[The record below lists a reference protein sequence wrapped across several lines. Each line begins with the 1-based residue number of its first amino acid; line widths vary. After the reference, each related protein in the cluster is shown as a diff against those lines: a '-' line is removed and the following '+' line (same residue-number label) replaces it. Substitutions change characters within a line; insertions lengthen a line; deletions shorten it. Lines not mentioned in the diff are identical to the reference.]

1 MHKRAPVLSVH
12 TEHTESFTLSF
23 WTPFPLSFL
32 FKFLVITRHGRFF
45 PRSHHEHDTVDIHED
60 GSNNEL
66 DFYYTG
72 YHISSRTAS
81 SLPELL
87 QAPSNGYNLLAPV
100 SVIDYVPT
108 LDYGSSVFPHQAQQ
122 DLSHTVF
129 RCVSGSM
136 VRYHSSS
143 RHARSRVEHVP

>member
-1 MHKRAPVLSVH
+1 MAGSSHDHIMNTTSV
-12 TEHTESFTLSF
+12 
-23 WTPFPLSFL
+23 
-32 FKFLVITRHGRFF
+32 G
-45 PRSHHEHDTVDIHED
+45 IHED

-108 LDYGSSVFPHQAQQ
+108 LDYGSSVFPHQTQQ
-122 DLSHTVF
+122 DLSHTIF
-129 RCVSGSM
+129 DVSRGAWSDTTLRPGMHGQESSM
-136 VRYHSSS
+136 FH
-143 RHARSRVEHVP
+143 EVPRLMNRGVPTNIWDNE